1 MLGGTLKV
9 VGCHWAIKKGQY
21 MLGGNL
27 KEVGIKRAWKSVNT
41 CWAALSKGWA
51 LTSVNTCWAA
61 LSKRWAVSSINC
73 FKNQIFI
80 VKQLVEDSYD
90 SNSGNLA
97 KSTLSLQKTNVTAHQ
112 SWASALMFISTR
124 QWHRGEIFKQGALVI
139 VLKSW
144 FDDKSDNLLS
154 ENHHNFSLRGIII
167 GKTR

>member
-1 MLGGTLKV
+1 MLGGT
-9 VGCHWAIKKGQY
+9 IKG
-21 MLGGNL
+21 
-27 KEVGIKRAWKSVNT
+27 VGIK
-41 CWAALSKGWA
+41 WA

-167 GKTR
+167 GKTRWSQCVTTILKFESSTYANRNMSNQ

>member
-1 MLGGTLKV
+1 MSIHVGRHTQSGGLSLG
-9 VGCHWAIKKGQY
+9 HKKGQY

-27 KEVGIKRAWKSVNT
+27 KEVGIKRALKSVNT

-97 KSTLSLQKTNVTAHQ
+97 KSTLSLQKTNVTVHQ

-124 QWHRGEIFKQGALVI
+124 Q
-139 VLKSW
+139 
-144 FDDKSDNLLS
+144 
-154 ENHHNFSLRGIII
+154 
-167 GKTR
+167 